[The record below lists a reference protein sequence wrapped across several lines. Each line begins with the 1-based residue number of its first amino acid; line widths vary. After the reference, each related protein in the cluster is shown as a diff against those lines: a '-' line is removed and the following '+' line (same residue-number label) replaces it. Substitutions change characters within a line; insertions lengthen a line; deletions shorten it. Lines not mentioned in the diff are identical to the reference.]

1 MLSRLL
7 KKQHDRAGLRA
18 GNKLPVRS
26 PVMKKFGRLLTA
38 MVTPFDAKG
47 KVDYAQA
54 KNLAKALFDSGSDGL
69 VVSGTTGECP
79 TLTRE
84 EKLRL
89 FVEVK
94 SAVGKRGTI
103 IAGTGNYNTAESI
116 ELTKEAERAG
126 VDGCLLVVPYYNRP
140 TQDGLYEHFK
150 AIAGATSLPCI
161 IYNVPSRTVTSLAAE
176 TAVKLSQVDNI
187 VGVKEASA
195 NFEQIAKIIQNA
207 KRDFLVYSGNDGDTF
222 PILCLGG
229 YGVISV
235 ISHLVGLQFRQ
246 MIDDYIQGD
255 IEKAAAAHR
264 NLLPLVNALFVVA
277 NPMPVKY
284 ALNYLGFPVGKPRL
298 PLTEPDEKSKAVI
311 EQTLK
316 SYKIDLPI
324 AARA

>member
-1 MLSRLL
+1 M
-7 KKQHDRAGLRA
+7 D
-18 GNKLPVRS
+18 
-26 PVMKKFGRLLTA
+26 KFGRLLTA
-38 MVTPFDAKG
+38 MITPFDAKG

-54 KNLAKALFDSGSDGL
+54 KKLAKALFDSGSDGL

-79 TLTRE
+79 TLTRD

-89 FVEVK
+89 FAEIK
-94 SAVGKRGTI
+94 SAVGNRGTI
-103 IAGTGNYNTAESI
+103 IAGTGNYSTAESM
-116 ELTKEAERAG
+116 ELTNEAEKTG

-150 AIAGATSLPCI
+150 AIAGATNLPCI
-161 IYNVPSRTVTSLAAE
+161 MYNVPSRTVTSLAAE
-176 TAVKLSQVDNI
+176 TCIKLSQIENI

-195 NFEQIAKIIQNA
+195 NLEQIARIIQGA
-207 KRDFLVYSGNDGDTF
+207 KKGFLVYSGNDGDTF

-235 ISHLVGLQFRQ
+235 ISHLVGLQFKQ
-246 MIDDYIQGD
+246 MISDYTQGK
-255 IEKAAAAHR
+255 IEKAAATHR
-264 NLLPLVNALFVVA
+264 NLLPLVNAMFVVA

-284 ALNYLGFPVGKPRL
+284 ALNYLGFSVGKPRL

-311 EQTLK
+311 EHTLK

-324 AARA
+324 TARA